1 MKIVNNWLRN
11 RSQKPDTDWD
21 IISTCREEGRTNRLP
36 YERQWQMNLAF
47 LAGRQRVLYN
57 TALERLQQLAAQKGR
72 KVYIDNKILPR
83 YMKQIS
89 RLIKTHPRMSVVPA
103 STDAEDLKAA
113 KKADRI
119 LKWFWRQARMRKK
132 IRKLAGWIYGT
143 GNGFLED
150 TWNPK
155 IGPIEID
162 RETGNAVYLGDVS
175 VDIWTPFEL
184 LFPSVGSA
192 TCELDDL
199 PWLGKERYYTLE
211 WIVSTFG
218 EAGKRVTAE
227 PRPETLSDVNLLF
240 GTSTTRSTTKSDGAL
255 VTEIRYKPSTEYP
268 KGLRIIGAAG
278 VILRKEDYPDDTYH
292 MEHFKD
298 IEIPGCFY
306 GMATTEAA
314 ICLQRLHNDTLGD
327 IAEFNKHMAKGKW
340 LIPRNSNVEVA
351 MNDEHGQEIRYTPV
365 MGHKPELMDL
375 KGLPSSYITALEL
388 VAQGLMELYHQHEV
402 TQGTNK
408 SDIRSGDMVGM
419 LLEQDDSGN
428 IPTHAIFE
436 ESLEA
441 LLSRVLER
449 MQKGYTTERV
459 IAISGKDDSYD
470 VEKFMGADLR
480 NNTDVN
486 VVKDSTIPESK
497 TARQFRVRE
506 NYKEGLY
513 GNPADPRTQER
524 VLRMLDEVPDDIK
537 DIFAESH
544 KDRQIARM
552 ENVFIMTAPGTK
564 LVVND
569 YDDHQIHLEEHHLE
583 RKEAEYQKL
592 KFENPTKFVEVE
604 TGFIQ
609 HEVQHQQFLEEA
621 MQAQEAAIIRQQK
634 LIKGE

>member
-1 MKIVNNWLRN
+1 M
-11 RSQKPDTDWD
+11 QKPDEDWE
-21 IISTCREEGRTNRLP
+21 IISICREEGRTNRRP

-57 TALERLQQLAAQKGR
+57 TALERLQQLAIQKGR

-83 YMKQIS
+83 YQKQVS

-103 STDAEDLKAA
+103 STDAEDIKAA
-113 KKADRI
+113 KKADRV
-119 LKWFWRQARMRKK
+119 LKWFWRQARMRRK

-143 GNGFLED
+143 GNGFLDD
-150 TWNPK
+150 TWDPK
-155 IGPIEID
+155 LGPIEIN
-162 RETGNAVYLGDVS
+162 EKTGQAEYLGDVS
-175 VDIWTPFEL
+175 VKIWTPFEL
-184 LFPSVGSA
+184 LFPSVGS
-192 TCELDDL
+192 TTDDIDEL
-199 PWLGKERYYTLE
+199 PWMGKERFYTLE
-211 WIVSTFG
+211 WIINTFG
-218 EAGKRVTAE
+218 DVGKRVTAE
-227 PRPETLSDVNLLF
+227 TRPETISDINLLF
-240 GTSTTRSTTKSDGAL
+240 GTDTSRTTTDADGAM
-255 VTEIRYKPSTEYP
+255 VTEIRYKPCSKYP
-268 KGLRIIGAAG
+268 KGFRIIGAAG
-278 VILRKEDYPDDTYH
+278 VVLRKEDYPDDTYH

-298 IEIPGCFY
+298 IEIPGVFY

-314 ICLQRLHNDTLGD
+314 ICLQRLWNDTLGD

-375 KGLPSSYITALEL
+375 KGLPTSYITALEL
-388 VAQGLMELYHQHEV
+388 VVQGLMELYHQHEV

-408 SDIRSGDMVGM
+408 SDIRSGDMVGL

-449 MQKGYTTERV
+449 IQKGYTTKRV
-459 IAISGKDDSYD
+459 ISVSGKDDSYD
-470 VEKFMGADLR
+470 VETFMGADLR

-486 VVKDSTIPESK
+486 VIKDSTVPESK
-497 TARQFRVRE
+497 TARQLRIRE

-524 VLRMLDEVPDDIK
+524 VLRMLDETPDDIK

-552 ENVFIMTAPGTK
+552 ENTFIRTAPTTE
-564 LVVND
+564 VNVND
-569 YDDHQIHLEEHHLE
+569 YDNHQIHLEEHHLE
-583 RKEAEYQKL
+583 RKEAEYQRL
-592 KFENPTKFVEVE
+592 KFTDPTRFIALE
-604 TGFIQ
+604 TGFIL
-609 HEVQHQQFLEEA
+609 HESKHQTFIQEAIAAEEA
-621 MQAQEAAIIRQQK
+621 ALVRQQK
-634 LIKGE
+634 LLKGGE